1 MKKPSISSKKQQTS
15 ISIQKHKYYYLV
27 IFLGLSS
34 ILFLTSLT
42 QTLPTRLNSQVSATS
57 NDDGT
62 VSSSSSVNASV
73 TVGVGS
79 CTFER
84 DTVSGGNGTYTGTLA
99 NGATPIEVDGS
110 IFEIKCNDGG
120 GSAIYA
126 IGYSND
132 QLTNTDLISSL
143 GSDTNI
149 HTGVYSSEDTTHN
162 SSWAMKMKAAEGG
175 YSGAIPS
182 FGDFSTFQPIPDNY
196 TMVASYPSSTIDP
209 AGTVTSG
216 GKIQAVYQAYA
227 SYTQP
232 AGTYTGQVKYTMVH
246 PNTADSPTITFD
258 EMFAGKGKT
267 KLNGYYKMQ
276 DMSSDICSKVTTE
289 QQTTLI
295 DTRDNQEYTIAKLKD
310 NKCWMTKNLN
320 IAGGTALSADDTDVE
335 SSYIESFTTSNNLTK
350 TGNTIVLP
358 ESSTN
363 GFSTNNYSYT
373 YNSNSETCSSNSPCY
388 SYYSWD
394 ATTLGSGRNIAANID
409 TLYSVCPKGWKL
421 PSTYDGSG
429 TAAELTDFRNL
440 IIAYGGSNLM
450 QSYNNDT
457 SPKGSELYSLLG
469 PNTIPNFLLSGY
481 YLYGSFLNGGNN
493 GYYWSSTSQVYSN
506 QARRLTFSP
515 SSVNS
520 AGSDFRTQ
528 GFGVRCLAR

>member
-132 QLTNTDLISSL
+132 EITNTDLISSL

-149 HTGVYSSEDTTHN
+149 HTGVYNPEDTTHD
-162 SSWAMKMKAAEGG
+162 SSWAMKMKAKEGG
-175 YSGAIPS
+175 YSGATPS

-196 TMVASYPSSTIDP
+196 TMVASYPSSTLDP
-209 AGTVTSG
+209 TGTVTSG

-258 EMFAGKGKT
+258 EMFASKGKT

-295 DTRDNQEYTIAKLKD
+295 DTRDNQEYTVAKLKD

-320 IAGGTALSADDTDVE
+320 IAGGTALSSDDTDFE
-335 SSYIESFTTSNNLTK
+335 DTYTLPTTNGWTTTGENNERL
-350 TGNTIVLP
+350 VLP
-358 ESSTN
+358 ESSTA
-363 GFSTNNYSYT
+363 GFDTNNYSYI
-373 YNSNSETCSSNSPCY
+373 YNSGRTDCSSLGCY

-394 ATTLGSGRNIAANID
+394 AATLGSGRDISTDNTDAP
-409 TLYSVCPKGWKL
+409 YSICPKSWKL
-421 PSTYDGSG
+421 PSTYNGVNSS
-429 TAAELTDFRNL
+429 TDLRAL
-440 IIAYGGSNLM
+440 IIAYGGSINI
-450 QSYNNDT
+450 QSYNDST
-457 SPKGSELYSLLG
+457 SPKGSELYAFLHSSV
-469 PNTIPNFLLSGY
+469 IPNFLLSGY
-481 YLYGSFLNGGNN
+481 YGGSSLISGGSR
-493 GYYWSSTSQVYSN
+493 GFYWSSTSGNLRYEARNLNFNASLVY
-506 QARRLTFSP
+506 
-515 SSVNS
+515 S
-520 AGSDFRTQ
+520 AGSNTARS
-528 GFGVRCLAR
+528 GFAVRCLAK